1 MIFIG
6 GAATFSGAVTLG
18 DETTDTV
25 TISGTATL
33 TVDLTVVN
41 DAYFIAAVTIG
52 DASTNSV
59 TGGAVSNGAVT
70 LGDSI
75 TDSITVNAVTTV
87 KDGRCDRAVRVR
99 WERCAE

>member
-18 DETTDTV
+18 DETMVTV
-25 TISGTATL
+25 TISGMATL
-33 TVDLTVVN
+33 TDVLTVVN

-59 TGGAVSNGAVT
+59 TGAAVFNGAVT
-70 LGDSI
+70 LGDSS
-75 TDSITVNAVTTV
+75 TDSITVNAVHSGCV
-87 KDGRCDRAVRVR
+87 VRAIGGIPGIAVMP
-99 WERCAE
+99 

>member
-18 DETTDTV
+18 VETTDTV

-41 DAYFIAAVTIG
+41 DAYFIAAVTF
-52 DASTNSV
+52 ATLQRTLSQALLFSTVPSPWE
-59 TGGAVSNGAVT
+59 T
-70 LGDSI
+70 
-75 TDSITVNAVTTV
+75 
-87 KDGRCDRAVRVR
+87 RALT
-99 WERCAE
+99 ALQ

>member
-25 TISGTATL
+25 TISGTATS

-59 TGGAVSNGAVT
+59 TGDAVSNGAVT
-70 LGDSI
+70 LVDH
-75 TDSITVNAVTTV
+75 
-87 KDGRCDRAVRVR
+87 
-99 WERCAE
+99 

>member
-59 TGGAVSNGAVT
+59 TGDAVSSGAVT

-87 KDGRCDRAVRVR
+87 KDGRCDRAGRIR